1 MATDLNSIADKLSD
15 RFGLAVRVLSDYTD
29 EGLEFVIIP
38 IGIEHTI
45 AFKIK
50 VVLGWRRLSAV
61 FVPGDYAANLVSQ
74 MQKADTEKKVLFCIF
89 ASDLAEKGA
98 LLEMTVN
105 SRKVNPINPNDWPEE
120 WKTLSLAMQKPQL
133 VIEDH
138 SQYNLNEALPWLY
151 GFYGLCLSLLPIEQV
166 DEQEINGIIEG
177 ELLWRRARGY
187 ERSKI
192 NRAACIQIHG
202 SSCLICGF
210 DFYEHYGDL
219 GSGFIHVH
227 HVIPLSEIKEEY
239 ICNPAKDLIPVCP
252 NCHAMLHRKQP
263 ALTPTELIRLVND
276 HGRFD
281 S

>member
-1 MATDLNSIADKLSD
+1 MATDLNSLADKLFD

-29 EGLEFVIIP
+29 EGLVIAIIP

-45 AFKIK
+45 AFTIK

-61 FVPGDYAANLVSQ
+61 FVPGDYAANLVTQ
-74 MQKADTEKKVLFCIF
+74 MQKADTEKKILFRIF

-98 LLEMTVN
+98 MLDMTVN
-105 SRKVNPINPNDWPEE
+105 SRKVDPINPNDWPEE
-120 WKTLSLAMQKPQL
+120 WKTLSLAMQKHQL

-138 SQYNLNEALPWLY
+138 SHYNLNEALPWLY
-151 GFYGLCLSLLPIEQV
+151 GFWGLCLSLLPIEQV
-166 DEQEINGIIEG
+166 EEQEPKGVIEG
-177 ELLWRRARGY
+177 KLIWGIVRGY

-210 DFYEHYGDL
+210 NFSKLYGDL
-219 GSGFIHVH
+219 GSGFIHIH
-227 HVIPLSEIKEEY
+227 HVVPLSEIGEEY
-239 ICNPAKDLIPVCP
+239 VCNPAKDLVPVCP
-252 NCHAMLHRKQP
+252 NCHAMLHRKKP
-263 ALTPTELIRLVND
+263 VLTPSELRQLVED
-276 HGRFD
+276 HGHSD